1 VGYDLPGVDQSDHH
15 RIGERHTLHE
25 TGAAWR
31 VPQRTRFRPAKMVEV
46 PIVIDNLSV
55 TGAGVQSAANSFVR
69 LGQVVEL
76 RLGQHWGR
84 VQVMRCRE
92 TDDPQVRYWGVEF
105 VESSNEFLEE
115 LSARL
120 AAFSAV
126 HEGQVM
132 RDWDD

>member
-1 VGYDLPGVDQSDHH
+1 M
-15 RIGERHTLHE
+15 
-25 TGAAWR
+25 
-31 VPQRTRFRPAKMVEV
+31 PQRTRFRPTKVVEV

-69 LGQVVEL
+69 LGQIVDL
-76 RLGQHWGR
+76 RLGSHWGR
-84 VQVMRCRE
+84 VQVMRCSE

-126 HEGQVM
+126 HEGQAM